1 MSEVFK
7 KLYIKYCRFW
17 YGGSGGN
24 NNNFNDKETCEEIC
38 VDPIGR
44 DACELPQ
51 VAGPCDGYYTRW
63 SYDAKSKNCKQFQY
77 GGCLGNNNRVSI
89 YVTYYTYNLW
99 YE

>member
-1 MSEVFK
+1 M
-7 KLYIKYCRFW
+7 
-17 YGGSGGN
+17 
-24 NNNFNDKETCEEIC
+24 
-38 VDPIGR
+38 DPIGR

-89 YVTYYTYNLW
+89 YMLLLNIMIRTNFGMNNFFSSILVARKCLFANIHTTKRLYFLR
-99 YE
+99 EP

>member
-1 MSEVFK
+1 M
-7 KLYIKYCRFW
+7 
-17 YGGSGGN
+17 
-24 NNNFNDKETCEEIC
+24 
-38 VDPIGR
+38 DPIGR

-89 YVTYYTYNLW
+89 YFTFEYYDTIVLYWMIHTNFGMNNFFSSILVARKCQFANIHTTKRL
-99 YE
+99 YFL

>member
-1 MSEVFK
+1 M
-7 KLYIKYCRFW
+7 
-17 YGGSGGN
+17 
-24 NNNFNDKETCEEIC
+24 
-38 VDPIGR
+38 DPIGR

-89 YVTYYTYNLW
+89 YMLLSNIMIRTNFGMNNPFLLQENVYSQISTPPKDYIFKSPKEDTSI
-99 YE
+99 

>member
-1 MSEVFK
+1 M
-7 KLYIKYCRFW
+7 
-17 YGGSGGN
+17 
-24 NNNFNDKETCEEIC
+24 
-38 VDPIGR
+38 DPIGR

-89 YVTYYTYNLW
+89 YVTFEY
-99 YE
+99 

>member
-1 MSEVFK
+1 M
-7 KLYIKYCRFW
+7 
-17 YGGSGGN
+17 
-24 NNNFNDKETCEEIC
+24 
-38 VDPIGR
+38 DPIGR

-89 YVTYYTYNLW
+89 YMLLLNIMIRTNFGMNNPFLLQENVYSQISTPPKDYIF
-99 YE
+99 

>member
-1 MSEVFK
+1 M
-7 KLYIKYCRFW
+7 
-17 YGGSGGN
+17 
-24 NNNFNDKETCEEIC
+24 
-38 VDPIGR
+38 DPIGR

-89 YVTYYTYNLW
+89 YMLLSNIMIRTNFGMNNPFLLQENVYSQISTPPKDYIF
-99 YE
+99 

>member
-1 MSEVFK
+1 M
-7 KLYIKYCRFW
+7 
-17 YGGSGGN
+17 
-24 NNNFNDKETCEEIC
+24 
-38 VDPIGR
+38 DPIGR

-89 YVTYYTYNLW
+89 VSIYVTHQ
-99 YE
+99 